1 LLNGEVAANERFGP
15 MSGGR
20 QTFAATIFL
29 AFASSMACV
38 ACATNSRFDENL
50 QLPTSTAQRRV
61 VPGLTVTVTKKA
73 ILVEG
78 AAVAPIAA
86 NKVDPK
92 LKSDGEN
99 GYRITPLIEALEKR
113 TKFSPTEAGRPRKPV
128 DAHLVL
134 MADRTMAYRLFIEI
148 LFSCGQVGYDT
159 YDLVVKNAT
168 DGSLAAI
175 RYTIPQIPID
185 AVLLR

>member
-1 LLNGEVAANERFGP
+1 VTLRQFGL
-15 MSGGR
+15 MSGER

-29 AFASSMACV
+29 AFASSIAFF

-50 QLPTSTAQRRV
+50 QLPTSTAQRPV

-73 ILVEG
+73 ILVDG

-99 GYRITPLIEALEKR
+99 GYSITPLIEALEKR
-113 TKFSPTEAGRPRKPV
+113 TKFSPTAAGQPRKPV
-128 DAHLVL
+128 DAHLNL
-134 MADRTMAYRLFIEI
+134 MADRTLSYRLFIEI
-148 LFSCGQVGYDT
+148 LFSCGQVGYDK
-159 YDLVVKNAT
+159 YDLVVKSAT
-168 DGSLAAI
+168 NGSLAAI
-175 RYTIPQIPID
+175 GYTIPQIPID
-185 AVLLR
+185 AGPAADDR